1 MRKYS
6 PYYMVSTKNGTV
18 LGVGPP
24 GRNPRLDN
32 LTKGHRSGVECE
44 DGRSV
49 STCQEDLVI
58 FLNKKDSPITKEI
71 DLNHRR
77 TSAMK
82 KVDLET
88 MFLSVKILDL
98 PIRKKVVTYQKNDF
112 NLTVDKINGTKR
124 EMNLI

>member
-1 MRKYS
+1 MD
-6 PYYMVSTKNGTV
+6 PMGTTWFPTRTV
-18 LGVGPP
+18 QCWALVHRRTP
-24 GRNPRLDN
+24 GLDN

-71 DLNHRR
+71 DLNHKR
-77 TSAMK
+77 TSTMK
-82 KVDLET
+82 KIDLET
-88 MFLSVKILDL
+88 MFLSMKILDL

-112 NLTVDKINGTKR
+112 DLTVDKINGTER
-124 EMNLI
+124 ETNLI